1 MPKRIS
7 NLASSL
13 KQIGE
18 IQVNDWDFMALMN
31 KDVSELEFTRSL
43 KRLGSIR
50 VMEWDFRTVL
60 PAVNK
65 LARQE
70 VDLVDI
76 LKRTARY
83 KVMEWDVRT
92 ISQPDKEIQAEQP
105 AADPQEV
112 DALILRLKNFL
123 EYVAI
128 NIIDHPEQARID
140 VRRLQTN
147 VLRFKL
153 VLAKKDAV
161 ILIGKD
167 GLTAA
172 AIRNTM
178 KARAGM
184 HGVHALLEILSHEED
199 TKQKR

>member
-13 KQIGE
+13 RQLGE

-31 KDVSELEFTRSL
+31 KDISELEFTRSL

-70 VDLVDI
+70 VDLMDL

-83 KVMEWDVRT
+83 KVMEWDFRT
-92 ISQPDKEIQAEQP
+92 VTHPNKETEPAEP
-105 AADPQEV
+105 AADPQEI
-112 DALILRLKNFL
+112 DTLILGLKNFL
-123 EYVAI
+123 EYVVV
-128 NIIDHPEQARID
+128 NILDDPGHARID
-140 VRRLQTN
+140 VQKIQAN

-153 VLAKKDAV
+153 VLMKRDAAV
-161 ILIGKD
+161 LIGKD

-178 KARAGM
+178 KAAAGL
-184 HGVHALLEILSHEED
+184 HGVHALLEILSHEEEM
-199 TKQKR
+199 KQKR